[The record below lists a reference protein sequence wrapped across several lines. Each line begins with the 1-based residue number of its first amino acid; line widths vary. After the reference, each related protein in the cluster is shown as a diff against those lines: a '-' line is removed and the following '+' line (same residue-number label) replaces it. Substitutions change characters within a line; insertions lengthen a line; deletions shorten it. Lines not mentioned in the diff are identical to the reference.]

1 MTGPEKHCSGSS
13 ARLDLPGPRR
23 RSALFAG
30 GALLAAWLLP
40 AQAGAEP
47 ITIGLLAP
55 LSGPGAQIGESAQVG
70 VEYAAKVI
78 NEAGGIGGREIR
90 LVIGDYQANPTVGV
104 SEARRLIDREQVD
117 LVIGPTYSQVTLAV
131 MPLLIDADIASINV
145 SGTDLLTPEE
155 APYSFSM
162 LVNSKVQ
169 AELMARDARER
180 LKASS
185 VAILSDSGAQA
196 KTAVVEIRAAVESSG
211 MTVTGTQE
219 YQYGA
224 SDMTPQL
231 LDLRRG
237 NPDALIL
244 FASTG
249 DDTGHVLKGLREI
262 GWKIGVSGSYGV
274 ALAGPG
280 IAIAG
285 KEAYENVAGINYR
298 SWTSCGN
305 GSPDPKM
312 ADFIEGVREFRPAA
326 AARLPFNY
334 VSLWYDGVFLLRQAV
349 EANEGS
355 TDGATLAKWIEQN
368 SGSFDGINPGL
379 SASADTHF
387 LIGAANLAM
396 VHPAETGEGGVQKR
410 VDCD

>member
-1 MTGPEKHCSGSS
+1 MSGTEKQYGLAFSL
-13 ARLDLPGPRR
+13 A
-23 RSALFAG
+23 A
-30 GALLAAWLLP
+30 GALLAGWLMP
-40 AQAGAEP
+40 AGAQADP
-47 ITIGLLAP
+47 IKVGLLAP
-55 LSGPGAQIGESAQVG
+55 LSGPGAQIGESAQIG
-70 VEYAAKVI
+70 VEYATKVI
-78 NEAGGIGGREIR
+78 NEAGGIGGRQIQ

-104 SEARRLIDREQVD
+104 SEARRLVDREQVD

-145 SGTDLLTPEE
+145 SGTDLLTPET

-169 AELMARDARER
+169 AELMTQDARER

-185 VAILSDSGAQA
+185 VAILSDTGAQA
-196 KTAVVEIRAAVESSG
+196 KTAVVEIKAAVEASG
-211 MTVTGTQE
+211 MTLTGTQE

-262 GWKIGVSGSYGV
+262 GWKIGVSGSYGA

-298 SWTSCGN
+298 AWTYCGT
-305 GSPDPKM
+305 GSLEPKL
-312 ADFIEGVREFRPAA
+312 AAFVEGLRAFRPDA

-334 VSLWYDGVFLLRQAV
+334 ASLWYDGVLLLKQAV
-349 EANEGS
+349 EANDGS

-368 SGSFDGINPGL
+368 SGSFDGINSGL
-379 SASADTHF
+379 NASADTHF

-396 VHPAETGEGGVQKR
+396 VHPAETGEGGIQKR
-410 VDCD
+410 VSCE

>member
-1 MTGPEKHCSGSS
+1 MP
-13 ARLDLPGPRR
+13 
-23 RSALFAG
+23 
-30 GALLAAWLLP
+30 AA
-40 AQAGAEP
+40 ASAEP
-47 ITIGLLAP
+47 IKIGLLAP

-70 VEYAAKVI
+70 VEYATKVI
-78 NEAGGIGGREIR
+78 NEGGGIGGRPIQ

-145 SGTDLLTPEE
+145 SGTDLLTPDA

-169 AELMARDARER
+169 AELMTRDAKER

-185 VAILSDSGAQA
+185 VAILSDTGAQA
-196 KTAVVEIRAAVESSG
+196 KTAVVEIRAAVEASG
-211 MTVTGTQE
+211 MMLTGTQE

-231 LDLRRG
+231 LDLKRG

-285 KEAYENVAGINYR
+285 KEAYENVVGINYR
-298 SWTSCGN
+298 SWTSCGS
-305 GSPDPKM
+305 GSLDPKM
-312 ADFIEGVREFRPAA
+312 GTFIEGLRAFRPAA
-326 AARLPFNY
+326 AERLPFNY

-349 EANEGS
+349 EANDGS

-368 SGSFDGINPGL
+368 SGNFDGINSGL
-379 SASADTHF
+379 NASADTHF
-387 LIGAANLAM
+387 LIGSTNLAM
-396 VHPAETGEGGVQKR
+396 VHPAEIGDGGVQKR
-410 VDCD
+410 VDCE

>member
-1 MTGPEKHCSGSS
+1 MTGPKKRYSDPYAG
-13 ARLDLPGPRR
+13 PGLTRPYGR
-23 RSALFAG
+23 ALAFVAG
-30 GALLAAWLLP
+30 PLLAAWLMP
-40 AQAGAEP
+40 AQASAEP
-47 ITIGLLAP
+47 IKIGMLAP

-70 VEYAAKVI
+70 VEYAVKVI
-78 NEAGGIGGREIR
+78 NEAGGIGGREIQ
-90 LVIGDYQANPTVGV
+90 LMIGDYQANPTVGV
-104 SEARRLIDREQVD
+104 SEARRLIDHEQVD

-145 SGTDLLTPEE
+145 SGTDLLTPEA

-169 AELMARDARER
+169 AELMVRDAKER

-196 KTAVVEIRAAVESSG
+196 KTAVVEIRNAVASSG

-237 NPDALIL
+237 NPDALVL

-249 DDTGHVLKGLREI
+249 DDTGHMLKGLREI

-280 IAIAG
+280 ITIAG

-298 SWTSCGN
+298 AWTNCGT
-305 GSPDPKM
+305 GSLDPKM
-312 ADFIEGVREFRPAA
+312 VTFIEGVRAFRPAA
-326 AARLPFNY
+326 AGRLPFNY
-334 VSLWYDGVFLLRQAV
+334 VSLWYDGVFLLKQAV
-349 EANEGS
+349 EANGGS

-368 SGSFDGINPGL
+368 SGNFDGINPGL

-387 LIGAANLAM
+387 LIGSANLAM

-410 VDCD
+410 VDCE